1 MMRKNI
7 HELIMKRRDFIV
19 GSAFALSG
27 CAGGW
32 PIRKDPPPPE
42 VMPGSITRLHV
53 IKGERLLRLETGD
66 QVVREYQIGLGFA
79 PEGPK
84 RSQGDGRTPEGF
96 YRIDRRNPQ
105 SAYHLALGVSYPS
118 QEDRIK
124 AWSMGR
130 SPGGDI
136 FLHGSPNGTVPE
148 PEGDWTRGCIAVRN
162 AEIEEIWR
170 LVPTGCQVL
179 IEA

>member
-1 MMRKNI
+1 M
-7 HELIMKRRDFIV
+7 LRRSFLV
-19 GSAFALSG
+19 GSALTLSG

-32 PIRKDPPPPE
+32 PFRKDPPPLE
-42 VMPGSITRLHV
+42 VLPGAVTRLHV
-53 IKGERLLRLETGD
+53 LKGERLLRLETGD
-66 QVVREYQIGLGFA
+66 KVVREYQIGLGSE

-84 RSQGDGRTPEGF
+84 LIQGDGRTPEGL

-105 SAYHLALGVSYPS
+105 SAYHLALGVSYPTR
-118 QEDRIK
+118 EDRER
-124 AWSMGR
+124 AWAKGR

-136 FLHGSPNGTVPE
+136 FLHGSPNGMDPE
-148 PEGDWTRGCIAVRN
+148 PAGDWTRGCIAVRN

-170 LVPTGCQVL
+170 LVPNGCPIV

>member
-1 MMRKNI
+1 M
-7 HELIMKRRDFIV
+7 LRRSFLV
-19 GSAFALSG
+19 GSALALSG

-32 PIRKDPPPPE
+32 PFQRDPSWPE
-42 VMPGSITRLHV
+42 VGGGEVTRIHV
-53 IKGERLLRLETGD
+53 LKGERLLRLQVED
-66 QVVREYQIGLGFA
+66 HVVREYRIGLGFA
-79 PEGPK
+79 PDGPK
-84 RSQGDGRTPEGF
+84 LHQGDGRTPEGA

-118 QEDRIK
+118 REDRVR
-124 AWSMGR
+124 AWSKGK

-170 LVPTGCQVL
+170 LVPTGCPIL

>member
-1 MMRKNI
+1 MR
-7 HELIMKRRDFIV
+7 RRSFLV
-19 GSAFALSG
+19 GSAIALSG

-32 PIRKDPPPPE
+32 PFRKDTPPPE
-42 VMPGSITRLHV
+42 VMPGTVTRIHV
-53 IKGERLLRLETGD
+53 LKSERLLRLETGD
-66 QVVREYQIGLGFA
+66 QVVREYQIGLGFE
-79 PEGPK
+79 PKGPK
-84 RSQGDGRTPEGF
+84 LIQGDGRTPEGL

-118 QEDRIK
+118 REDRVR
-124 AWSMGR
+124 AWARGR

-136 FLHGSPNGTVPE
+136 FLHGSPNGMDPE
-148 PEGDWTRGCIAVRN
+148 PSGDWTRGCIAVRN

-170 LVPTGCQVL
+170 LVPNGCPIL